1 MSGVWYSIFVA
12 NGCVAIAI
20 ALFAPS
26 AAAGLLCVLNAWA
39 AWTSLQMADE
49 ARYF

>member
-12 NGCVAIAI
+12 NGCAAIAI

-26 AAAGLLCVLNAWA
+26 AGLGLCALNAWA